1 MAQFKVH
8 NLIIV
13 DASGSMTS
21 IYEQAL
27 AGINET
33 LSTIR
38 EEAKK
43 SDKIEQSVTVL
54 SFASG
59 GEPLQ
64 YAYRNTIAE
73 QTSPLTPND
82 YTLRGMTALYDA
94 IGTSVTDLEKSKGKE
109 DKVLVTIITDG
120 YENDSIEWDGASVKK
135 LIDRLCKKGW
145 VFTYIGANQ
154 DAALEAGKIGVK
166 NSLTFE
172 ATIEGTVNMFAFE
185 KQSRKYW
192 NERAEMRAILRSRIS
207 PTTTNDNGKGWIPI
221 GIQPFLIQSSVP
233 DYLTILTVL
242 MPPSATTLTK

>member
-73 QTSPLTPND
+73 QTSPLTTND

-94 IGTSVTDLEKSKGKE
+94 IGTSVTDLEKAKARRTRC
-109 DKVLVTIITDG
+109 L
-120 YENDSIEWDGASVKK
+120 
-135 LIDRLCKKGW
+135 
-145 VFTYIGANQ
+145 
-154 DAALEAGKIGVK
+154 
-166 NSLTFE
+166 
-172 ATIEGTVNMFAFE
+172 
-185 KQSRKYW
+185 
-192 NERAEMRAILRSRIS
+192 
-207 PTTTNDNGKGWIPI
+207 
-221 GIQPFLIQSSVP
+221 
-233 DYLTILTVL
+233 
-242 MPPSATTLTK
+242 

>member
-64 YAYRNTIAE
+64 YAYRNTVAE

-94 IGTSVTDLEKSKGKE
+94 IGTSVTDLERNKGKE
-109 DKVLVTIITDG
+109 D
-120 YENDSIEWDGASVKK
+120 NSIEWDGASVKK

-185 KQSRKYW
+185 KQSRQRW
-192 NERAEMRAILRSRIS
+192 NKRVRLNE
-207 PTTTNDNGKGWIPI
+207 NDFQNAYFSDDDK
-221 GIQPFLIQSSVP
+221 
-233 DYLTILTVL
+233 
-242 MPPSATTLTK
+242 

>member
-1 MAQFKVH
+1 MRIFYALNFVVYFFVFIFASKLHNQALLTTKHIKIMAQFKVH

-43 SDKIEQSVTVL
+43 SDKIEQ
-54 SFASG
+54 
-59 GEPLQ
+59 
-64 YAYRNTIAE
+64 
-73 QTSPLTPND
+73 
-82 YTLRGMTALYDA
+82 
-94 IGTSVTDLEKSKGKE
+94 SVTDLEKSKGKE

-185 KQSRKYW
+185 KQSRQRW
-192 NERAEMRAILRSRIS
+192 NKRVRLNE
-207 PTTTNDNGKGWIPI
+207 NDFQNAYFSDDDK
-221 GIQPFLIQSSVP
+221 
-233 DYLTILTVL
+233 
-242 MPPSATTLTK
+242 

>member
-82 YTLRGMTALYDA
+82 YTLRGMPYTTPSAH
-94 IGTSVTDLEKSKGKE
+94 
-109 DKVLVTIITDG
+109 
-120 YENDSIEWDGASVKK
+120 
-135 LIDRLCKKGW
+135 R
-145 VFTYIGANQ
+145 
-154 DAALEAGKIGVK
+154 
-166 NSLTFE
+166 
-172 ATIEGTVNMFAFE
+172 
-185 KQSRKYW
+185 
-192 NERAEMRAILRSRIS
+192 S
-207 PTTTNDNGKGWIPI
+207 PTLKE
-221 GIQPFLIQSSVP
+221 
-233 DYLTILTVL
+233 
-242 MPPSATTLTK
+242 TKARKTRCL

>member
-1 MAQFKVH
+1 MSIFYALNFVVYFFVFIFASKLRNQALLTTKHIKIMAQFKVH

-38 EEAKK
+38 EEAQK

-73 QTSPLTPND
+73 QTSPISPND
-82 YTLRGMTALYDA
+82 YTLRGMTPYTTPSAH
-94 IGTSVTDLEKSKGKE
+94 
-109 DKVLVTIITDG
+109 
-120 YENDSIEWDGASVKK
+120 
-135 LIDRLCKKGW
+135 R
-145 VFTYIGANQ
+145 
-154 DAALEAGKIGVK
+154 
-166 NSLTFE
+166 
-172 ATIEGTVNMFAFE
+172 
-185 KQSRKYW
+185 
-192 NERAEMRAILRSRIS
+192 S
-207 PTTTNDNGKGWIPI
+207 PTLKE
-221 GIQPFLIQSSVP
+221 
-233 DYLTILTVL
+233 
-242 MPPSATTLTK
+242 TKARRTRCL

>member
-1 MAQFKVH
+1 MRIFYTLNFIVYFFVFIFASKLRNQALLTTKHIKIMAQFKVH

-94 IGTSVTDLEKSKGKE
+94 IGISVTDLEKSKGKE

-185 KQSRKYW
+185 KQSRQRW
-192 NERAEMRAILRSRIS
+192 NKRVRLNE
-207 PTTTNDNGKGWIPI
+207 NDFQNAYFSDDDK
-221 GIQPFLIQSSVP
+221 
-233 DYLTILTVL
+233 
-242 MPPSATTLTK
+242 

>member
-73 QTSPLTPND
+73 QTSPLPPQRLHAPRND
-82 YTLRGMTALYDA
+82 CPIRRHRH
-94 IGTSVTDLEKSKGKE
+94 IGH
-109 DKVLVTIITDG
+109 
-120 YENDSIEWDGASVKK
+120 
-135 LIDRLCKKGW
+135 R
-145 VFTYIGANQ
+145 
-154 DAALEAGKIGVK
+154 
-166 NSLTFE
+166 
-172 ATIEGTVNMFAFE
+172 
-185 KQSRKYW
+185 
-192 NERAEMRAILRSRIS
+192 
-207 PTTTNDNGKGWIPI
+207 P
-221 GIQPFLIQSSVP
+221 
-233 DYLTILTVL
+233 
-242 MPPSATTLTK
+242 

>member
-43 SDKIEQSVTVL
+43 SDKIEQ
-54 SFASG
+54 
-59 GEPLQ
+59 
-64 YAYRNTIAE
+64 
-73 QTSPLTPND
+73 
-82 YTLRGMTALYDA
+82 
-94 IGTSVTDLEKSKGKE
+94 SVTDLEKSKGKE

-185 KQSRKYW
+185 KQSRQRW
-192 NERAEMRAILRSRIS
+192 NKRVRLNE
-207 PTTTNDNGKGWIPI
+207 NDFQNAYFSDDDK
-221 GIQPFLIQSSVP
+221 
-233 DYLTILTVL
+233 
-242 MPPSATTLTK
+242 

>member
-1 MAQFKVH
+1 MRTFYALNFVVCFFVFIFASKLHNQALLTTKHIKIMAQFKVH

-135 LIDRLCKKGW
+135 LIDRLRKTGW

-172 ATIEGTVNMFAFE
+172 ASIEGTISMFKQE
-185 KQSRKYW
+185 KLSRKYW
-192 NERAEMRAILRSRIS
+192 NERVRRNESNLEESYFS
-207 PTTTNDNGKGWIPI
+207 DDDK
-221 GIQPFLIQSSVP
+221 
-233 DYLTILTVL
+233 
-242 MPPSATTLTK
+242 

>member
-1 MAQFKVH
+1 MRIFYTLNFVIYFFAFIFASKLHNQALLTTKHIKIMAQLKVH

-82 YTLRGMTALYDA
+82 YTLR
-94 IGTSVTDLEKSKGKE
+94 
-109 DKVLVTIITDG
+109 
-120 YENDSIEWDGASVKK
+120 
-135 LIDRLCKKGW
+135 
-145 VFTYIGANQ
+145 
-154 DAALEAGKIGVK
+154 
-166 NSLTFE
+166 
-172 ATIEGTVNMFAFE
+172 
-185 KQSRKYW
+185 
-192 NERAEMRAILRSRIS
+192 
-207 PTTTNDNGKGWIPI
+207 
-221 GIQPFLIQSSVP
+221 
-233 DYLTILTVL
+233 
-242 MPPSATTLTK
+242 

>member
-94 IGTSVTDLEKSKGKE
+94 IGISVTDLEKSKGKE

-120 YENDSIEWDGASVKK
+120 YENDSLEWDGASMKK
-135 LIDRLCKKGW
+135 LIDRLRKTGW

-154 DAALEAGKIGVK
+154 DAALEAIKIGVK
-166 NSLTFE
+166 NSLRLKPQLKAPSICSLSRSNRE
-172 ATIEGTVNMFAFE
+172 SIGTNA
-185 KQSRKYW
+185 Y
-192 NERAEMRAILRSRIS
+192 AEMRAILRSRIS

-221 GIQPFLIQSSVP
+221 GVQPFSFNQAS
-233 DYLTILTVL
+233 LTI
-242 MPPSATTLTK
+242 

>member
-38 EEAKK
+38 EEAQK

-94 IGTSVTDLEKSKGKE
+94 IGISVTDLE
-109 DKVLVTIITDG
+109 
-120 YENDSIEWDGASVKK
+120 
-135 LIDRLCKKGW
+135 
-145 VFTYIGANQ
+145 
-154 DAALEAGKIGVK
+154 

-192 NERAEMRAILRSRIS
+192 NERVRRNESNLEESYFS
-207 PTTTNDNGKGWIPI
+207 DDDK
-221 GIQPFLIQSSVP
+221 
-233 DYLTILTVL
+233 
-242 MPPSATTLTK
+242 

>member
-1 MAQFKVH
+1 MRIFYALNFVVCFSVFIFASKLHNQTLLTTKHIKIMAQFKVH

-13 DASGSMTS
+13 DASGSMTP

-27 AGINET
+27 AGIN
-33 LSTIR
+33 
-38 EEAKK
+38 
-43 SDKIEQSVTVL
+43 VL

-73 QTSPLTPND
+73 QTTPLTPND

-94 IGTSVTDLEKSKGKE
+94 IGTSVTDLERNKGKE

-172 ATIEGTVNMFAFE
+172 ASIEGTVNMFAFE
-185 KQSRKYW
+185 KQSRQRW
-192 NERAEMRAILRSRIS
+192 NKRVRLNE
-207 PTTTNDNGKGWIPI
+207 ND
-221 GIQPFLIQSSVP
+221 IQN
-233 DYLTILTVL
+233 DYF
-242 MPPSATTLTK
+242 SDDDK

>member
-73 QTSPLTPND
+73 QTSPPPQRLHAPRND
-82 YTLRGMTALYDA
+82 CPIRCHRH
-94 IGTSVTDLEKSKGKE
+94 IGH
-109 DKVLVTIITDG
+109 
-120 YENDSIEWDGASVKK
+120 
-135 LIDRLCKKGW
+135 R
-145 VFTYIGANQ
+145 
-154 DAALEAGKIGVK
+154 
-166 NSLTFE
+166 
-172 ATIEGTVNMFAFE
+172 
-185 KQSRKYW
+185 
-192 NERAEMRAILRSRIS
+192 
-207 PTTTNDNGKGWIPI
+207 P
-221 GIQPFLIQSSVP
+221 
-233 DYLTILTVL
+233 
-242 MPPSATTLTK
+242 

>member
-1 MAQFKVH
+1 MRIFYTLNFIVYFFVFIFASKLHNQALLTTKHIKIMAQFKVH

-38 EEAKK
+38 EEAQK

-120 YENDSIEWDGASVKK
+120 YENDSIEWDAH
-135 LIDRLCKKGW
+135 R
-145 VFTYIGANQ
+145 
-154 DAALEAGKIGVK
+154 
-166 NSLTFE
+166 
-172 ATIEGTVNMFAFE
+172 
-185 KQSRKYW
+185 
-192 NERAEMRAILRSRIS
+192 
-207 PTTTNDNGKGWIPI
+207 
-221 GIQPFLIQSSVP
+221 
-233 DYLTILTVL
+233 
-242 MPPSATTLTK
+242 

>member
-43 SDKIEQSVTVL
+43 SDKIEQSVTVF

-73 QTSPLTPND
+73 QTSPLTPQRLHAPRND
-82 YTLRGMTALYDA
+82 CPIRCHRH
-94 IGTSVTDLEKSKGKE
+94 IGH
-109 DKVLVTIITDG
+109 
-120 YENDSIEWDGASVKK
+120 
-135 LIDRLCKKGW
+135 R
-145 VFTYIGANQ
+145 
-154 DAALEAGKIGVK
+154 
-166 NSLTFE
+166 
-172 ATIEGTVNMFAFE
+172 
-185 KQSRKYW
+185 
-192 NERAEMRAILRSRIS
+192 
-207 PTTTNDNGKGWIPI
+207 P
-221 GIQPFLIQSSVP
+221 
-233 DYLTILTVL
+233 
-242 MPPSATTLTK
+242 

>member
-38 EEAKK
+38 EEAQK
-43 SDKIEQSVTVL
+43 SDKIEQSVTVF

-82 YTLRGMTALYDA
+82 YTIRGMTALYDA
-94 IGTSVTDLEKSKGKE
+94 IGTSVTDLEKKQRQG
-109 DKVLVTIITDG
+109 G
-120 YENDSIEWDGASVKK
+120 QGACNNHHR
-135 LIDRLCKKGW
+135 RL
-145 VFTYIGANQ
+145 
-154 DAALEAGKIGVK
+154 
-166 NSLTFE
+166 
-172 ATIEGTVNMFAFE
+172 
-185 KQSRKYW
+185 
-192 NERAEMRAILRSRIS
+192 
-207 PTTTNDNGKGWIPI
+207 
-221 GIQPFLIQSSVP
+221 
-233 DYLTILTVL
+233 
-242 MPPSATTLTK
+242 

>member
-1 MAQFKVH
+1 M
-8 NLIIV
+8 
-13 DASGSMTS
+13 
-21 IYEQAL
+21 
-27 AGINET
+27 
-33 LSTIR
+33 
-38 EEAKK
+38 
-43 SDKIEQSVTVL
+43 L

-73 QTSPLTPND
+73 QTSPLTTND

-135 LIDRLCKKGW
+135 LTDRLCKKGW

-185 KQSRKYW
+185 KQSRQRW
-192 NERAEMRAILRSRIS
+192 NKRVRLNETTFRMPTS
-207 PTTTNDNGKGWIPI
+207 PTTTNDTEKGWTPI

>member
-38 EEAKK
+38 EEAQK

-59 GEPLQ
+59 GEPLL

-73 QTSPLTPND
+73 QTSPLTPQRLHHPRND
-82 YTLRGMTALYDA
+82 RPIRRHRH
-94 IGTSVTDLEKSKGKE
+94 IGH
-109 DKVLVTIITDG
+109 
-120 YENDSIEWDGASVKK
+120 
-135 LIDRLCKKGW
+135 R
-145 VFTYIGANQ
+145 
-154 DAALEAGKIGVK
+154 
-166 NSLTFE
+166 
-172 ATIEGTVNMFAFE
+172 
-185 KQSRKYW
+185 
-192 NERAEMRAILRSRIS
+192 
-207 PTTTNDNGKGWIPI
+207 P
-221 GIQPFLIQSSVP
+221 
-233 DYLTILTVL
+233 
-242 MPPSATTLTK
+242 

>member
-94 IGTSVTDLEKSKGKE
+94 IGTSVTDLERNKGKE

-135 LIDRLCKKGW
+135 LIDRLRRTASCW
-145 VFTYIGANQ
+145 APPAIC
-154 DAALEAGKIGVK
+154 
-166 NSLTFE
+166 SLSRSSRAKDGTSECASMKTTFRMP
-172 ATIEGTVNMFAFE
+172 T
-185 KQSRKYW
+185 
-192 NERAEMRAILRSRIS
+192 S
-207 PTTTNDNGKGWIPI
+207 PTTTTNDTEKGWTPI

>member
-64 YAYRNTIAE
+64 YAY
-73 QTSPLTPND
+73 
-82 YTLRGMTALYDA
+82 
-94 IGTSVTDLEKSKGKE
+94 
-109 DKVLVTIITDG
+109 DG

-172 ATIEGTVNMFAFE
+172 ASIEGTVNMFAFE
-185 KQSRKYW
+185 KQSRQRW
-192 NERAEMRAILRSRIS
+192 NKRVRLNE
-207 PTTTNDNGKGWIPI
+207 ND
-221 GIQPFLIQSSVP
+221 IQN
-233 DYLTILTVL
+233 DYF
-242 MPPSATTLTK
+242 SDDDK

>member
-94 IGTSVTDLEKSKGKE
+94 IGFHRHNIAERAH
-109 DKVLVTIITDG
+109 
-120 YENDSIEWDGASVKK
+120 N
-135 LIDRLCKKGW
+135 
-145 VFTYIGANQ
+145 
-154 DAALEAGKIGVK
+154 DAAIGGFQ
-166 NSLTFE
+166 SLD
-172 ATIEGTVNMFAFE
+172 
-185 KQSRKYW
+185 R
-192 NERAEMRAILRSRIS
+192 
-207 PTTTNDNGKGWIPI
+207 
-221 GIQPFLIQSSVP
+221 
-233 DYLTILTVL
+233 
-242 MPPSATTLTK
+242 

>member
-1 MAQFKVH
+1 MTQFEVH

-43 SDKIEQSVTVL
+43 SDKIKQSVTVL

-59 GEPLQ
+59 VEPLQ
-64 YAYRNTIAE
+64 YAYHNTPIW

-94 IGTSVTDLEKSKGKE
+94 IGISVTDLEKSIGKE

-120 YENDSIEWDGASVKK
+120 YENDSREWNGASVKK
-135 LIDRLCKKGW
+135 LIDRLRKKGW

-172 ATIEGTVNMFAFE
+172 ASIEGTISMFKRE
-185 KQSRKYW
+185 KLSRQNW
-192 NERAEMRAILRSRIS
+192 NERVRRNESNLEESYFS
-207 PTTTNDNGKGWIPI
+207 DDNH
-221 GIQPFLIQSSVP
+221 
-233 DYLTILTVL
+233 
-242 MPPSATTLTK
+242 

>member
-1 MAQFKVH
+1 MRTFYALNFVVCFFVFIFASKLHNQALLTTKHIKIMAQFKVH

-82 YTLRGMTALYDA
+82 YTLRGMTALYVPSA
-94 IGTSVTDLEKSKGKE
+94 
-109 DKVLVTIITDG
+109 
-120 YENDSIEWDGASVKK
+120 Y
-135 LIDRLCKKGW
+135 R
-145 VFTYIGANQ
+145 
-154 DAALEAGKIGVK
+154 
-166 NSLTFE
+166 
-172 ATIEGTVNMFAFE
+172 
-185 KQSRKYW
+185 
-192 NERAEMRAILRSRIS
+192 S
-207 PTTTNDNGKGWIPI
+207 PTLKKAKARRTRC
-221 GIQPFLIQSSVP
+221 L
-233 DYLTILTVL
+233 
-242 MPPSATTLTK
+242 

>member
-73 QTSPLTPND
+73 QTSPLTPQRLHTPRND
-82 YTLRGMTALYDA
+82 CPIRCHRH
-94 IGTSVTDLEKSKGKE
+94 IGH
-109 DKVLVTIITDG
+109 
-120 YENDSIEWDGASVKK
+120 
-135 LIDRLCKKGW
+135 R
-145 VFTYIGANQ
+145 
-154 DAALEAGKIGVK
+154 
-166 NSLTFE
+166 
-172 ATIEGTVNMFAFE
+172 
-185 KQSRKYW
+185 
-192 NERAEMRAILRSRIS
+192 
-207 PTTTNDNGKGWIPI
+207 P
-221 GIQPFLIQSSVP
+221 
-233 DYLTILTVL
+233 
-242 MPPSATTLTK
+242 

>member
-64 YAYRNTIAE
+64 YGVSRNLVGINFRHPNVMPNFAVWKTITYRHWH
-73 QTSPLTPND
+73 
-82 YTLRGMTALYDA
+82 R
-94 IGTSVTDLEKSKGKE
+94 
-109 DKVLVTIITDG
+109 
-120 YENDSIEWDGASVKK
+120 W
-135 LIDRLCKKGW
+135 CC
-145 VFTYIGANQ
+145 
-154 DAALEAGKIGVK
+154 
-166 NSLTFE
+166 
-172 ATIEGTVNMFAFE
+172 
-185 KQSRKYW
+185 
-192 NERAEMRAILRSRIS
+192 
-207 PTTTNDNGKGWIPI
+207 
-221 GIQPFLIQSSVP
+221 QPRF
-233 DYLTILTVL
+233 
-242 MPPSATTLTK
+242 